1 MKKPKSQK
9 SEYNTLENQIQG
21 LISTVAENNKG
32 DFSLREEHS
41 DFKMQ
46 ERLVFHTFMTEY
58 NGNKEEKQGLDW
70 DRGDLGKL
78 SKGKQVM
85 MTS

>member
-46 ERLVFHTFMTEY
+46 ERLVFHTFMTKSTMVTRKK
-58 NGNKEEKQGLDW
+58 NKGLDW

-78 SKGKQVM
+78 SKANR
-85 MTS
+85 S